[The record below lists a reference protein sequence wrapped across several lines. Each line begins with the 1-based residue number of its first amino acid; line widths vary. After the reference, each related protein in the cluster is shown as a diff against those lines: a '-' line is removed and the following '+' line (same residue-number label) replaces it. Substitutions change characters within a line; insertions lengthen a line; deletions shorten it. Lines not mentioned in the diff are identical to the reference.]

1 MGQLVVC
8 TAWATENVRAV
19 SVPVIGGRM
28 GTIRDSAD
36 RSFMECISGY
46 HQSVVELGDKQCPHP
61 FHGAYHVLS
70 ELRDFSRSVIAFGS
84 VLQTDRC
91 S

>member
-1 MGQLVVC
+1 MEQLVVC
-8 TAWATENVRAV
+8 TAWATEKLEQFRF
-19 SVPVIGGRM
+19 PCIGRI

-36 RSFMECISGY
+36 RSFMVYISGY
-46 HQSVVELGDKQCPHP
+46 YQSGVELGDKQCPHP